1 MDKSAL
7 ENTQHIYDL
16 ISLCVESGVQNVILC
31 PGSRCAPLL
40 LGFGHHPNINVVS
53 VPDERSGGFIGLG
66 IAQQTNTPV
75 VLICTSGT
83 AAQNFYPSVTEAFY
97 QKSRLIILTADRPKE
112 WIDQWDGQ
120 TIHQEKLYEP
130 HVKKSLSYSNENL
143 VEIKN
148 VLEDFHREPYG
159 PIHINV
165 PIREPFYPKNPDEIK
180 YNSFEIIPSYQQ
192 EVKLSPKDKKYL
204 INQLQSSEKIMILCG
219 QNEYEPGLIDLLNKI
234 RIPIAGDVISNS
246 HFLEKSIYLLDSI
259 FKTDDRSLCPDF
271 LITIGQSVISK
282 NIKIFFRNNKP
293 SFHWHIGI
301 GKIGDPFQSL
311 TKSIQQSPLSFFK
324 EWKSN
329 ALKINDQEKYYNKL
343 LNEQKKESKRI
354 QSVLNI
360 DKYNYFYATKLIL
373 NHLPKDSVLHLGN
386 SMPVRIVNLL
396 GLNNINSTV
405 WSNRGTSGID
415 GVLSTAIGHALS
427 AQKKCH
433 TLLIGDI
440 SFFYDRNAFWI
451 NHELPKNIRIIVLND
466 YGGGIFKMIPGPSNQ
481 KKLQTLFTTPHNR
494 TAELTAKEFDLHYSK
509 ASSKVELETAL
520 KDFKPG
526 ILEVFTEMN
535 KNKEIFNLITKR
547 G

>member
-1 MDKSAL
+1 LDKSAL

-16 ISLCVESGVQNVILC
+16 VSLCVDSGVQNVILC

-97 QKSRLIILTADRPKE
+97 QKNRLIILTADRPKE

-130 HVKKSLSYSNENL
+130 HVKKSLSYSNKNL
-143 VEIKN
+143 AEIKN
-148 VLEDFHREPYG
+148 ELEAFHIKPYG

-165 PIREPFYPKNPDEIK
+165 PIEEPFYPRNPDEIK
-180 YNSFEIIPSYQQ
+180 YNSFEMIFSHQS
-192 EVKLSPKDKKYL
+192 ERKLNSTDKKQL

-219 QNEYEPGLIDLLNKI
+219 QNEYEPELIALLNNI

-246 HFLEKSIYLLDSI
+246 HFLENPINLLDSI
-259 FKTDDRSLCPDF
+259 FKTEDQSLRPDF

-282 NIKIFFRNNKP
+282 SIKIFFRNNKP
-293 SFHWHIGI
+293 TFHWHIGI

-324 EWKSN
+324 DWKSN
-329 ALKINDQEKYYNKL
+329 VLKINNQEKYFNKL

-354 QSVLNI
+354 ASILDV

-396 GLNNINSTV
+396 GLNNTNLTV

-427 AQKKCH
+427 AQKKYH
-433 TLLIGDI
+433 TLILGDI
-440 SFFYDRNAFWI
+440 SFFYDRNALWI

-481 KKLQTLFTTPHNR
+481 KHFQTLFTTPHNR
-494 TAELTAKEFDLHYSK
+494 TAESTAKEFDLHYSK
-509 ASSKVELETAL
+509 ASSKVELETML
-520 KDFKPG
+520 KEFKAG
-526 ILEVFTEMN
+526 ILEVFTKMN
-535 KNKEIFNLITKR
+535 KNKEVFNLITKR

>member
-16 ISLCVESGVQNVILC
+16 VSLCIKSGVQNVILC

-40 LGFGHHPNINVVS
+40 LGFSHHPKINVVS

-97 QKSRLIILTADRPKE
+97 QKNRLIILTADRPKE

-120 TIHQEKLYEP
+120 TIHQERLYEP
-130 HVKKSLSYSNENL
+130 HIKKSLSCSRNNL
-143 VEIKN
+143 AKIKN
-148 VLEDFHREPYG
+148 ELEAFHLKPYG

-165 PIREPFYPKNPDEIK
+165 PIKEPFYPKNPDEIK
-180 YNSFEIIPSYQQ
+180 YNSFELIFSQQ
-192 EVKLSPKDKKYL
+192 SEFKLSPKNKKQL
-204 INQLQSSEKIMILCG
+204 INQLLSSNKIMILCG
-219 QNEYEPGLIDLLNKI
+219 QNEHDPELIALLNKI
-234 RIPIAGDVISNS
+234 KIPIAGDVISNS
-246 HFLEKSIYLLDSI
+246 HFLENPIYLLDSI
-259 FKTDDRSLCPDF
+259 FKTKDQSLRPDF
-271 LITIGQSVISK
+271 LITIGQSIVSK
-282 NIKIFFRNNKP
+282 SIKIFFRNNKP
-293 SFHWHIGI
+293 TFHWHIGI

-324 EWKSN
+324 EWESN
-329 ALKINDQEKYYNKL
+329 AFKINDQERYSHKL

-354 QSVLNI
+354 ASLLHF

-373 NHLPKDSVLHLGN
+373 NQLPEDSVLHLGN
-386 SMPVRIVNLL
+386 SMPVRIVNFL
-396 GLNNINSTV
+396 GLKNKKLTV

-427 AQKKCH
+427 EQKKYH
-433 TLLIGDI
+433 TLIIGDI
-440 SFFYDRNAFWI
+440 SFFYDRNALWI

-481 KKLQTLFTTPHNR
+481 KHFQTLFTTPHNR
-494 TAELTAKEFDLHYSK
+494 TAESTAKEFNLHYSK
-509 ASSKVELETAL
+509 ASSNAELETAL
-520 KDFKPG
+520 KDYKPG

-535 KNKEIFNLITKR
+535 KNKEVFNLITKR